1 MRLFPGSCSF
11 PSRARAPLSRRSSR
25 AMGAAVAVLA
35 ALALSGCENTGTGGG
50 RNTVGAGPL
59 TGPGAPSR
67 VESPLLGEPGVA
79 RAPATIAVPNPALSP
94 AVSAEDAD
102 SITLTPPPGM
112 AQETRVAI
120 LLPLSGPRAALG
132 QAVLDAAMLALF
144 EVADGDFAL
153 RPYDTAG
160 TADGAA
166 AAAEKAVADGVK
178 LVIGPVFSD
187 AVRGGAP
194 VVQNANVNIM
204 AFSNNRDVAEPG
216 VYLSGLLPES
226 QINRVIGYAARRG
239 VRRLG
244 VLVPSGPF
252 GARALDA
259 ALQAAANAGVE
270 LVRSREYGPSTDE
283 IVQAV
288 RVIGDYST
296 RRAALLAQKRA
307 LAGRE
312 DEISKRALAR
322 LDILDTFG
330 PVAFDALLVAASGSE
345 LVNMAAQL
353 GNFDIDSKKVRI
365 LGLASWAAQGTGREP
380 SLVGSW
386 FAAPPAGS
394 VREFDRNFRAMF
406 KSAPHPLGQTA
417 YDLVALAAI
426 LGSQEGG
433 ARFDRD
439 TLTSESGFAGI
450 GGLFRFLTDGTAER
464 SLEVREVGPNE
475 NKIVDPARESF
486 ESLTN

>member
-1 MRLFPGSCSF
+1 MRLFSGSCSF
-11 PSRARAPLSRRSSR
+11 PSRARPPLFRLSGRT
-25 AMGAAVAVLA
+25 MGATVAVAA
-35 ALALSGCENTGTGGG
+35 ALALTGCENTGTGGG
-50 RNTVGAGPL
+50 RNTAATGPL

-67 VESPLLGEPGVA
+67 VESPQPTK
-79 RAPATIAVPNPALSP
+79 PDAVPPPTTVAVPDPALSP
-94 AVSAEDAD
+94 TAPAED
-102 SITLTPPPGM
+102 SQSLTLTPPPGVV
-112 AQETRVAI
+112 QETRVAI
-120 LLPLSGPRAALG
+120 LLPLSGPRADLG

-187 AVRGGAP
+187 AVRGAAP
-194 VVQNANVNIM
+194 VVQVADLNMI

-239 VRRLG
+239 VQRLG

-252 GARALDA
+252 GARALGA
-259 ALQAAANAGVE
+259 ARQAAANAGVE
-270 LVRSREYGPSTDE
+270 LVRSREYGPAADE

-288 RVIGDYST
+288 RIIGDYAT
-296 RRAALLAQKRA
+296 RRAALLAQKKA
-307 LAGRE
+307 LADRE

-345 LVNMAAQL
+345 LVNLAAQL
-353 GNFDIDSKKVRI
+353 GNFDVDSKKVRI
-365 LGLASWAAQGTGREP
+365 LGLASWAAEGTGREP

-394 VREFDRNFRAMF
+394 VREFYRNFRAMF
-406 KSAPHPLGQTA
+406 ESAPHPLGQTA

-426 LGSQEGG
+426 LGSQDGG
-433 ARFDRD
+433 AKYDRD
-439 TLTSESGFAGI
+439 TLTSGSGFAGI
-450 GGLFRFLTDGTAER
+450 GGLFRFLPDGTAER
-464 SLEVREVGPNE
+464 SLEVREVGPTE
-475 NKIVDPARESF
+475 NKVVDPARKSF
-486 ESLTN
+486 ELLTN